1 MKFNKLFCKK
11 NNQIALFHGIPGSYV
26 PMGTLK
32 FDCDVTSEGCS
43 ILYNL
48 CRNLQSEVNHQSL

>member
-11 NNQIALFHGIPGSYV
+11 KTIRMALFHGIPGSYV

-32 FDCDVTSEGCS
+32 FDCD
-43 ILYNL
+43 IDF
-48 CRNLQSEVNHQSL
+48 